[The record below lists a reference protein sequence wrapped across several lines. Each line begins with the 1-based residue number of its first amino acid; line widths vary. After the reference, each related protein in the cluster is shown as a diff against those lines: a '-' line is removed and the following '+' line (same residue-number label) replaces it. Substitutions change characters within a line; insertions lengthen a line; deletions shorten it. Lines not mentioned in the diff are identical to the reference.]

1 MDLPAA
7 HALLERRW
15 QMMRALFDQ
24 QPLAVNVAVV
34 AANDRT
40 LNEPLKWKGP
50 TATAKAGKFQLP
62 AGDDWLNEDQ
72 SATRK

>member
-1 MDLPAA
+1 M
-7 HALLERRW
+7 
-15 QMMRALFDQ
+15 QALFEH

-40 LNEPLKWKGP
+40 LYEPLKWKGP
-50 TATAKAGKFQLP
+50 SEAAKAGKFVLP
-62 AGDDWLNEDQ
+62 AEDDWLNEDQ